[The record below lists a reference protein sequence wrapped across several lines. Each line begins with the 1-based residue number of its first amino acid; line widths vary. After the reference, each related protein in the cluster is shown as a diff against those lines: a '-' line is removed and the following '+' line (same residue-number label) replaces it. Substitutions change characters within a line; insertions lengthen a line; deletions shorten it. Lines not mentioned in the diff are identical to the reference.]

1 MSDIFDSVVIELP
14 RDAVLLERFYTEL
27 MQPNFPIADEL
38 ESLQTWVDQLEGYQR
53 TPSPPPPPPISSHS
67 PASIVSL
74 SPLTPPPRVKRNDG
88 LGDNLKRCTL
98 NILVAFDARDT
109 QRQTLLGGIVFEYY
123 HPSNCA
129 LITYLVIN
137 PTVRGQGLA
146 IYLTIQAFT
155 LMRRIAKQYGHK
167 VPYVIFCEVNDPNLI
182 SDAED
187 AYSPLTRIRAFQN
200 AGVRAVDNFQ
210 YIQPSLDSSQDK
222 ARDMLLAAVVGPM
235 TERDGDGNPFIQ
247 VGQLKQ
253 FLRDFYA
260 ELKVPDYERD
270 IDFMAMMK
278 QLEGRDRVRLIDF
291 DLSRFKTSKKKSS
304 SSSSSSTASSVKR
317 HNSVN
322 RHIVIVG
329 AGLSGLACAR
339 TLQQHGFRTT
349 VLEARHRIGGRVH
362 TGRTFETR
370 VDMGAAWV
378 HGLDGNELWEWMES
392 EMKAASGGRS
402 VKVYKSNEQSL
413 MLWDEQGKVV
423 EDDVVME
430 VYMKFVTMMEDIDER
445 YKSLNPATQ
454 PTTLATAVNTLVTAA
469 DSPYRYT
476 STREKVVM
484 NYMYSQVES
493 LQNATMD
500 EMNAK
505 DYGYGTVY
513 EGGDNIVVGG
523 FHNIAL
529 ALSAGL
535 DIRLSTPVTAI
546 DYTAAS
552 TSKPPVRVT
561 TASGE
566 VVEADAVVVSLPI
579 GCVRAGTIRY
589 TPSLPQWKEDAWRG
603 IGSGLYNKVVLHF
616 DDVFWP
622 KHVDYFACCF
632 DPSAIATTIPATAGS
647 AHLPRTNCWFVNYFP
662 VNQSPILIAA
672 ISGQFARQLE
682 TLSDSACR
690 DAILL
695 RLAWMFPTAA
705 VTAERVRDVQVTRW
719 GADEWSRGS
728 YSYLNVQ
735 GTMDSM
741 REAGRDVDGR
751 LYWCGEHTSVERFGY
766 ADGAYASGL
775 READKLVEKWKDEV
789 EAAAGV
795 SESVGQIASKL

>member
-1 MSDIFDSVVIELP
+1 MK
-14 RDAVLLERFYTEL
+14 RD
-27 MQPNFPIADEL
+27 
-38 ESLQTWVDQLEGYQR
+38 
-53 TPSPPPPPPISSHS
+53 
-67 PASIVSL
+67 
-74 SPLTPPPRVKRNDG
+74 DG
-88 LGDNLKRCTL
+88 LGADRRRCTL

-109 QRQTLLGGIVFEYY
+109 QRRTLLGGIVFEYY
-123 HPSNCA
+123 YPSNCA

-155 LMRRIAKQYGHK
+155 LMRRVARQHGHK

-210 YIQPSLDSSQDK
+210 YIQPSLDTGKDK

-235 TERDGDGNPFIQ
+235 TDRDSDGNAY
-247 VGQLKQ
+247 VKVEQLKQ

-260 ELKVPDYERD
+260 ELRVPEYEKD
-270 IDFMAMMK
+270 VDFVSMMQ
-278 QLEGRDRVRLIDF
+278 QLEGRQQVRLIDF
-291 DLSRFKTSKKKSS
+291 DLSRFKTHKRSAASS
-304 SSSSSSTASSVKR
+304 ASHHSSTAAASGTVHPKR

-322 RHIVIVG
+322 RHIVVIG
-329 AGLSGLACAR
+329 AGISGLACAR
-339 TLQQHGFRTT
+339 TLVQSGFRVT
-349 VLEARHRIGGRVH
+349 VLEARHRVGGRVW

-370 VDMGAAWV
+370 VDFGAAWV

-413 MLWDEQGKVV
+413 QLWDEQGRVV
-423 EDDVVME
+423 EEEAVME
-430 VYMKFVTMMEDIDER
+430 AYMKFVTLMEDVDER
-445 YKSLNPATQ
+445 YKSLNSATT
-454 PTTLATAVNTLVTAA
+454 PTSLAQAVNTLVTQP
-469 DSPYRYT
+469 DSSYRYG
-476 STREKVVM
+476 SVREKVVM

-535 DIRLSTPVTAI
+535 DIRLSTPVTAV
-546 DYTAAS
+546 DYTADGS
-552 TSKPPVRVT
+552 SPVRVT
-561 TASGE
+561 TAAGE
-566 VVEADAVVVSLPI
+566 VVTADAVVVSLPI
-579 GCVRAGTIRY
+579 GCVRASTIRY
-589 TPSLPQWKEDAWRG
+589 TPPLPQWKEQAWRG
-603 IGSGLYNKVVLHF
+603 IGSGLYNKVILHF

-622 KHVDYFACCF
+622 KHIDYFACCF
-632 DPSAIATTIPATAGS
+632 DPATITASLTATAQS
-647 AHLPRTNCWFVNYFP
+647 AHLPRTNCWFVNYYP
-662 VNQSPILIAA
+662 VTQSPILIAA
-672 ISGQFARQLE
+672 VSGDFARQLE
-682 TLSDSACR
+682 SLSDTGCR
-690 DAILL
+690 DAILA
-695 RLAWMFPTAA
+695 RLCWMFPAA
-705 VTAERVRDVQVTRW
+705 QVTAERVRDVQVTRW
-719 GADEWSRGS
+719 GKDEWSRGS
-728 YSYLNVQ
+728 YSYLAVN
-735 GTMDSM
+735 GTIDCMT
-741 REAGRDVDGR
+741 EAGRDVDGR

-766 ADGAYASGL
+766 ADGAYGSGV
-775 READKLVEKWKDEV
+775 REAEKLVAKWKDEV
-789 EAAAGV
+789 DKAASV
-795 SESVGQIASKL
+795 IESKGQIASKL